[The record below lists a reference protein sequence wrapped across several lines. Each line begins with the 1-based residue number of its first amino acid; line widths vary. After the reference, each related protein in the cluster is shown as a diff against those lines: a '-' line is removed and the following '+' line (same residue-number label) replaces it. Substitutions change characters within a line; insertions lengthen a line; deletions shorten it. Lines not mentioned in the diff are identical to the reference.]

1 MRTGIRAR
9 PLLAA
14 LMAPILVLLAMAG
27 YLLPS
32 HAARLES
39 ALAAKGRLVVET
51 LAVSAASP
59 LRRSAEDE
67 LQALART
74 ALLDSAVRRIR
85 FTDGSG
91 DGLLSVSEKPS
102 EPTSL
107 KVRIARIL
115 LSTNPPPTFR
125 APIYAQDPHTA
136 DAAPVAWV
144 SAELSLEAVL
154 ASEAGFWA
162 QIVLIVLLSGAAA
175 TGFALYEAG
184 LVRRAMRSLAATVRE
199 FGQGRLDARVEEDT
213 GAEIGELAI
222 ELNQMGRAL
231 QRSKLDLQRKVDQI
245 TGELRQTLEAVEVQN
260 VELDLARQRALE
272 GSKVKSAFL
281 ANMSHEIRTPING
294 ILGFADLLSHTD
306 LDDEQRD
313 YVNTVKESC
322 ASLLA
327 IVNDILD
334 FSKIEAGKMVIDN
347 VAFDL
352 RDCVEEVLALLAP
365 AAYGKSLDLVHLIYA
380 DVPLKLYGDP
390 IRIRQVLTN
399 LAHNAIKFTPSGRV
413 VVRVMLEDETEQD
426 AVLRINVT
434 DTGIGLSQADQEK
447 LFRAFG
453 QADTSIT
460 RRFGGAGLGLII
472 SRKLVEQMGGTLGL
486 ESVPGRGAT
495 FWFTL
500 RCVKQRVIQAD
511 AEQRNLALAGHR
523 ILMYDEEPLSRLA
536 LRHTLEA
543 WGCEVIEA
551 SERQSFIAQASAER
565 SWELAV
571 VAISR
576 ADLNAR
582 VFHGLMPRLRHVN
595 RPIVALASTVDRNE
609 LRGLYQQGA
618 RATLPKAVRRQTL
631 YRELCRLLA
640 PEPAAALTVPP
651 EAELAMP
658 GRAVSQ
664 LKILVVDDNHIN
676 RKLVTTILSNYG
688 IQALEAQ
695 DGREAVEIAR
705 ERELDLIFMDIHM
718 PTMSGET
725 ATRQIHALI
734 GKDSA
739 PVIVALT
746 ANAMPGERERLL
758 TAGMDDCLIKP
769 ITEQQ
774 VSRILTSLA
783 QSESVAPIAST
794 GDTGSDNGAIAD
806 ELRELLVTELPEHK
820 RKIQR
825 AFRGNRLAELKDHVH
840 TLHGAA
846 SVCRLAELKAACAAL
861 ENALRQDD
869 LVSVPGGVRQL
880 MSEVNGLLGDK
891 AATT

>member
-1 MRTGIRAR
+1 MRTGIRIR

-14 LMAPILVLLAMAG
+14 LMAPVLVLLVVAG

-39 ALAAKGRLVVET
+39 ALDAKGRLVVET
-51 LAVSAASP
+51 LAEAAASP

-67 LQALART
+67 LQALARA
-74 ALLDSAVRRIR
+74 ALLDSAIRRIR

-102 EPTSL
+102 EPTSF
-107 KVRIARIL
+107 KVRIARTL

-125 APIYAQDPHTA
+125 APIYPQDQRAA

-162 QIVLIVLLSGAAA
+162 QTLLIVLLSGAAA
-175 TGFALYEAG
+175 AGFALYEAS
-184 LVRRAMRSLAATVRE
+184 LVRRAMRSLTATVRE
-199 FGQGRLDARVEEDT
+199 FGQGRLDARIEKDV

-294 ILGFADLLSHTD
+294 ILGFADLLCHTD

-399 LAHNAIKFTPSGRV
+399 LAHNAVKFTPSGRV

-500 RCVKQRVIQAD
+500 RCVKQRVVQAD
-511 AEQRNLALAGHR
+511 AEQRNMALAGHR

-576 ADLNAR
+576 ADLNTR

-640 PEPAAALTVPP
+640 PEPAALTAPP
-651 EAELAMP
+651 EAEPAKP

-676 RKLVTTILSNYG
+676 RKLVTTILNNYG
-688 IQALEAQ
+688 VQALEAQ
-695 DGREAVEIAR
+695 DGREAVEVAR

-734 GKDSA
+734 GKDRA

-758 TAGMDDCLIKP
+758 AAGMDDCLIKP

-774 VSRILTSLA
+774 VSRILTSLS
-783 QSESVAPIAST
+783 QPESVAPIVAT
-794 GDTGSDNGAIAD
+794 RDTVSDSGAIAD
-806 ELRELLVTELPEHK
+806 ELRELLVAELPEHK